1 MAMDKIELGG
11 SGVTVSALCFG
22 TDLIGSR
29 IDCEMSFRLLDLFR
43 ENGGTFIDTGNFYSA
58 WLPGCRGGESE
69 TTIGSW
75 MQQRGCRNEMAI
87 ATKLGFDYP
96 GCEGGLSAVQIERE
110 CEKSLRRLRT
120 DCLDLYYA
128 HRDDPG
134 TPLEETM
141 SAFDRLVRAG
151 KVRAIAAS
159 NLRVWRIAEA
169 NTIAGTR
176 GWNRYCAVE
185 QRHTYFRPRHGADF
199 GPQIPVNED
208 LKHYCRSRGLS
219 LIGYSVLLQGAY
231 TRAGRPVPMQYAGP
245 DADARMAVLQAVAQE
260 SGATPNQVIIAWMLR
275 SDPMVLPIIGGSRP
289 EQVTENLGALKVA
302 LTDDQMRRLDTA
314 GNPEVKQAWL
324 R

>member
-1 MAMDKIELGG
+1 MRKIELGR
-11 SGVTVSALCFG
+11 SGVAVSTLCFG

-29 IDCEMSFRLLDLFR
+29 IDCESSFRLLDLFR

-58 WLPGCRGGESE
+58 WLSGCSGGESE

-75 MQQRGCRNEMAI
+75 MQDRGCRSEMAV

-96 GCEGGLSAVQIERE
+96 GCDGGLSAVEIERE

-120 DCLDLYYA
+120 DRLDLYYA
-128 HRDDPG
+128 HRDDSA

-141 SAFDRLVRAG
+141 AAFDRLVRDG

-169 NTIAGTR
+169 NMLAELR
-176 GWNRYCAVE
+176 GWTRYCAVE

-199 GPQIPVNED
+199 GPQIPINED
-208 LKHYCRSRGLS
+208 LKDFCRSRGLS

-231 TRAGRPVPMQYAGP
+231 TRPDRPVPMQYAGP
-245 DADARMAVLQAVAQE
+245 DADERRIVLEAVAKE
-260 SGATPNQVIIAWMLR
+260 TGATPSQVIIAWMLQ
-275 SDPMVLPIIGGSRP
+275 SEPMVLPIIGGSRP
-289 EQVTENLGALKVA
+289 EQVLENLGALRVE
-302 LTDDQMRRLDTA
+302 LTADQMRRLDTA
-314 GNPEVKQAWL
+314 GNPDIKQAWL